1 MSQKIESFG
10 KYLLLEKLA
19 SGGMAEVYLARSTG
33 ANGINKFL
41 AVKRILPQF
50 SDNPEFI
57 DMFKSEAE
65 IAVNLNHGNVVS
77 IYDFGIE
84 KGQFFIVM
92 QFIEGKSLRQVIGDL
107 KKKSLQLSIENI
119 VYIAREI
126 ANGLDHAH
134 RCINGSTGKPLNI
147 IHRDMSPQNVMIS
160 FDGEVKVIDFGIAKA
175 ESKLETTKA
184 GTLKGKYHYMS
195 PEQADG
201 QTIDLR
207 SDIFSLGIILWEL
220 LANDRLFSAA
230 NEASILRKIRECQIP
245 SIRKLN
251 PSVPPE
257 LERIVNKAL
266 AKDKNLRYQTA
277 SALHKDLN
285 KFLNQHYPD
294 FSPHDFSVFVKNAF
308 AEQFTEIKKKLVQY
322 SKVQPTLDEKT
333 IVMPLNDDS
342 APSPDQNILDI
353 PKEFDFNKELNI
365 KMDLTDLKSE
375 TRFNTVIG
383 GHTSTSIKRPSSRS
397 KTSSNSKKNGS
408 NDWLQLTGTVTAV
421 IFLLLGGYYF
431 FKSSGSI
438 NFSLSN
444 QFKHQAATKN
454 SEQNKVPET
463 TGQTEISSTAQY
475 TLSIQSSPIGAEIF
489 INGETTGK
497 TTPALIQIPGN
508 KTFDLTLRK
517 KGFVDYEANKKV
529 TTETETIA
537 ATLQPLP
544 SAGYITINII
554 NGGSNP
560 IIKINDHRL
569 SEKPPIESYAVPA
582 DVPIKIKAYNAFTNM
597 YGEQTIKVKKNEKR
611 IVELL
616 LTPSN
621 KGL

>member
-33 ANGINKFL
+33 ANGVNKFL

-57 DMFKSEAE
+57 DMFKAEAE

-77 IYDFGIE
+77 IYDFGME

-107 KKKSLQLSIENI
+107 KKKSLQLSTENI
-119 VYIAREI
+119 VYVVREV

-134 RCINGSTGKPLNI
+134 RCINGATGKPLNI

-201 QTIDLR
+201 QVIDLR

-220 LANDRLFSAA
+220 LANDRLFSAS
-230 NEASILRKIRECQIP
+230 NEASILRKIRECQVP

-266 AKDKNLRYQTA
+266 AKDKNLRYQ
-277 SALHKDLN
+277 SAAAFHKDLN

-294 FSPHDFSVFVKNAF
+294 FSPHDFSIFIKNAF
-308 AEQFTEIKKKLVQY
+308 AEQFTETKKKLVEY
-322 SKVQPTLDEKT
+322 SKVQAAIEEKT
-333 IVMPLNDDS
+333 VVMALNNDL
-342 APSPDQNILDI
+342 PKPDANPIEMDL
-353 PKEFDFNKELNI
+353 PKEFEFDKELNI

-375 TRFNTVIG
+375 TKFNTVVPG
-383 GHTSTSIKRPSSRS
+383 NHTSTSFKKSSGKSSKTNIKRKP
-397 KTSSNSKKNGS
+397 KS
-408 NDWLQLTGTVTAV
+408 NDWLGFFGVFSA
-421 IFLLLGGYYF
+421 ILLFVVGGYF
-431 FKSSGSI
+431 LIKAGPSI
-438 NFSLSN
+438 PISLPTPKPKPIV
-444 QFKHQAATKN
+444 QPEEPPTKIDLA
-454 SEQNKVPET
+454 SKIEF
-463 TGQTEISSTAQY
+463 
-475 TLSIQSSPIGAEIF
+475 TLSIQSNPLGAEIF
-489 INGETTGK
+489 IDGESTGK
-497 TTPALIQIPGN
+497 TTPALVRVPGN
-508 KTFDLTLRK
+508 KNFNLALRK
-517 KGFVDYEANKKV
+517 KGFIEYEATKKI
-529 TTETETIA
+529 TTETDTLI
-537 ATLQPLP
+537 ATLQPIP
-544 SAGYITINII
+544 SAGYLSINII

-569 SEKPPIESYAVPA
+569 TEKPPIESYAVPS
-582 DVPIKIKAYNAFTNM
+582 DVPIKVRAYNAFTNM
-597 YGEQTIKVKKNEKR
+597 YGEQTVRVKKNEKKT
-611 IVELL
+611 VELL
-616 LTPSN
+616 LTPSD